1 MLDVLS
7 RGLGEDRAH
16 GQSGAWAPRAPAVGV
31 RDLDGLVRRTRAAG
45 LDVHLA
51 VEGEARAVPTG
62 VDLAAFR
69 IVQEALTNVIRHA
82 GGDARAVEAT
92 KIYGSDETAVI
103 ALDEVTVDLPT
114 GRFTAIMGP
123 SGSGKSTLVHCL
135 AGLDRLSEGQVF
147 VGDVELGALS
157 DKQLT
162 LLRRTRIGFVFQAF
176 NLVPTL
182 TAGENIALPLTLAGR
197 APDPG
202 WFDEV
207 IATVG
212 LGDRLGHR
220 PAELSGGQQQR
231 VAVARALISR
241 PAIVF
246 ADEPTGNL
254 DSRGG
259 AELLGFLRRTVDEM
273 GQTVV
278 MVTHDPVAAAHAD
291 AVVFVGDG
299 RVVDRMADPT
309 AERVLEMIK
318 RLGS

>member
-1 MLDVLS
+1 MS
-7 RGLGEDRAH
+7 SAAI
-16 GQSGAWAPRAPAVGV
+16 Q
-31 RDLDGLVRRTRAAG
+31 TRSA
-45 LDVHLA
+45 
-51 VEGEARAVPTG
+51 
-62 VDLAAFR
+62 
-69 IVQEALTNVIRHA
+69 
-82 GGDARAVEAT
+82 ARAVEAT
-92 KIYGSDETAVI
+92 KVYGSGETAVI

-135 AGLDRLSEGQVF
+135 AGLDSLTDGRVLVD
-147 VGDVELGALS
+147 DVELGTLS

-162 LLRRTRIGFVFQAF
+162 LLRRTRLGFVFQAF

-182 TAGENIALPLTLAGR
+182 TARENITLPLALAGR
-197 APDPG
+197 RPDPG

-220 PAELSGGQQQR
+220 PSELSGGQQQR
-231 VAVARALISR
+231 VAVARALVSR

-259 AELLGFLRRTVDEM
+259 AEILEFLRRAVDHM

-291 AVVFVGDG
+291 AVVFLADG
-299 RVVDRMADPT
+299 RIVDHMADPT
-309 AERVLEMIK
+309 AERVLDTIK